1 MYPAA
6 KEQREVMAMAR
17 QKLSARIVAAALLA
31 ATALSPAWANTP
43 TPGIPTGPTAPA
55 GAPNVIVI
63 MTDDVGFA
71 SSSTFGGEIPTPV
84 MDRLAGN
91 GLRYSNFHTTA
102 LCSPSRAALLTG
114 RNHHAVG
121 FGTVSDLAHGDPGY
135 TSIIPKSAATIAQVL
150 RSNGYSTAAFGKHH
164 NVPMWQAGPLG
175 PFDQWM
181 SGLGFDYFYGFH
193 GGHANQF
200 APGLVENNS
209 LIEPPND
216 PDYIF
221 DRDMTDHAVQWLRTQ
236 KLQGGG
242 KPFFLYYA
250 PGTAHAPLQAPAEW
264 LLRFR
269 GKFDDG
275 YDALRQRIFVRQKK
289 LGVIPRDAKLAA
301 LPPEVKP
308 WATLTPDQKRVSAR
322 YMEAYAAAL
331 AYSDAQVGRML
342 DTLRL
347 SGQLDNTL
355 IVYIQGDNGST
366 PEGGPDGLFNY
377 AGRFGNA
384 DSASADLA
392 RIDDIGGP
400 RSYSVAPV
408 GWMSAMNTPFPYYK
422 TVASRLG
429 GITNGMVVSWP
440 DKIKARGVR
449 PQFTH
454 LVDLMPT
461 ILEASGIQAPASF
474 NGVAQQPIDGV
485 SFGYSFASG
494 KVPAQHHKQY
504 FEMFGNTALY
514 KDGWLLASPTT
525 AFGPAGST
533 KPQFGTVWELYD
545 LNRDPSQTHD
555 VAALHPDKVKE
566 LRADFDAEAARNHV
580 LPMSRDGL
588 RQLLPENRPEEGF
601 EPGRYTYYPSTLRYP
616 RAVFPSINNRSWSIE
631 ADLDVPA
638 SGGDGVIVTQGGRFS
653 GWGLVMLQGVPT
665 FLYRS
670 SDTAASLTRVAAPG
684 RLAPGRHKVDVRFTV
699 AGKGFGKGGALAMK
713 VDGAQVA
720 TGQLTQSVPINF
732 TEPDA
737 AVGRDNGTPVTDDYR
752 VPFAISGLRS
762 VTFDLGPLQRPRA
775 DDKPN

>member
-1 MYPAA
+1 MTRQRLGA
-6 KEQREVMAMAR
+6 KIM
-17 QKLSARIVAAALLA
+17 AAALLA
-31 ATALSPAWANTP
+31 ATALSPASADTP
-43 TPGIPTGPTAPA
+43 SPGFPTGATAPA

-71 SSSTFGGEIPTPV
+71 SSSTFGGEIPTPA
-84 MDRLAGN
+84 MDQLASE

-121 FGTVSDLAHGDPGY
+121 FGTVADLARADAGY

-209 LIEPPND
+209 LVEPPND

-221 DRDMTDHAVQWLRTQ
+221 DRDMADHALQWLRTQ
-236 KLQGGG
+236 KLQAGG

-250 PGTAHAPLQAPAEW
+250 PGTAHAPLQAPADW
-264 LLRFR
+264 LARFR

-275 YDALRQRIFVRQKK
+275 YDALRQRIFARQKK
-289 LGVIPRDAKLAA
+289 LGVIPRDARLAA

-308 WATLTPDQKRVSAR
+308 WATLTADQKRVSAR

-342 DTLRL
+342 DTLRA

-366 PEGGPDGLFNY
+366 QEGGPDGLFNY
-377 AGRFGNA
+377 AGRFGTA
-384 DSASADLA
+384 DSAGRDLA
-392 RIDDIGGP
+392 RIDEIGGP

-408 GWMSAMNTPFPYYK
+408 GWMMAMNTPFPYYK

-454 LVDLMPT
+454 LVDIMPT
-461 ILEASGIQAPASF
+461 ILEASGIKAPANF
-474 NGVAQQPIDGV
+474 AGVAQQPIDGV
-485 SFGYSFASG
+485 SFEYSFASG
-494 KVPAQHHKQY
+494 RAPARHHEQY
-504 FEMFGNTALY
+504 FEMFGNAALY
-514 KDGWLLASPTT
+514 KDGWLLASPVLPP
-525 AFGPAGST
+525 AKPGAPRPEFG
-533 KPQFGTVWELYD
+533 KLWELYD
-545 LNRDPSQTHD
+545 LNHDSSQTQD
-555 VAALHPDKVKE
+555 LAARYPDKVKE

-580 LPMSRDGL
+580 LPTSNDGL
-588 RQLLPENRPEEGF
+588 RFLLPENRPEQGF
-601 EPGRYTYYPSTLRYP
+601 EPGRYTYYPSTMRYP

-653 GWGLVMLQGVPT
+653 GWGLVMLHGVPT
-665 FLYRS
+665 FLYRT
-670 SDTAASLTRVAAPG
+670 SDTAASLTRVAAPKAI
-684 RLAPGRHKVDVRFTV
+684 APGRHSIEVGFTV
-699 AGKGFGKGGALAMK
+699 EGKGFGKGGALALK

-720 TGQLTQSVPINF
+720 TGHLSETVPINF
-732 TEPDA
+732 TEADA

-752 VPFAISGLRS
+752 VPFAINGLRS
-762 VTFDLGPLQRPRA
+762 VTFDLGPLQRPRV
-775 DDKPN
+775 DGK